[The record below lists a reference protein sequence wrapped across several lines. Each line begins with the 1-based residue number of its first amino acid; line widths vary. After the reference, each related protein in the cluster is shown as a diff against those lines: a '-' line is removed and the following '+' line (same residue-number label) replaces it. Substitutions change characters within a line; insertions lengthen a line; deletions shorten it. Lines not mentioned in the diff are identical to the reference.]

1 MPAISHLGTTS
12 VFGAIDWIVV
22 LLYMA
27 VVVAIG
33 IWASKGQASKRD
45 FFLGGR
51 QLPWWVV
58 GFSIVATETSALTF
72 IGVPSYAIGGILLS
86 EDGSFSFAGGNML
99 FMMVTTGYVLGRLI
113 IAIWI
118 VPYFFHGDI
127 YTPNQLLTRAFGKPA
142 RMGAATLCLADLSLG
157 QGIRVLVPSIA
168 ITLIM
173 QTSFPGWQLWMSI
186 MVAVMVA
193 LLYTAIGG
201 IKAVVWTDMVQYF
214 VFVGGG
220 LFALFY
226 ATSMVTTADGTT
238 GWPAVVE
245 LAGHTM
251 EWWNSGLMSTSA
263 VAAAQEIP
271 VDQVGFFTLLKANF
285 FNLTGGRFNL
295 FMGIVPI
302 TVGIVFAFGFNQLN
316 VQRLLGCK
324 SVNDARKALVMSAV
338 LIVPQFLLFLLV
350 GSAVYAYYASV
361 DFTFEHLQPW
371 DPATVDPETGMGT
384 PNTDY
389 VFPIFIVEQIPPVMK
404 GFLVAGILAAAMSS
418 LSSALSAM
426 SSIALMDLFR
436 PMRKTQMTEKQELWA
451 SRFVTIAAGIVLAL
465 VALLARGDD
474 LLINLAF
481 TVGGLTGGPLLGAF
495 IWALLRRRGHPLE
508 VIAGIAF
515 AFTFMSLLIFVLI
528 PRGYATISW
537 PWYSP
542 MGMLICMG
550 VAWLV
555 SLVTERSTE
564 RDITKAEADE
574 S

>member
-1 MPAISHLGTTS
+1 MPGTSFLATTA
-12 VFGAIDWIVV
+12 VFGAIDW
-22 LLYMA
+22 
-27 VVVAIG
+27 VVVALYLGVVVLIG
-33 IWASKGQASKRD
+33 LWASRGQASKRD

-72 IGVPSYAIGGILLS
+72 IGVPSYTIGGILLS

-99 FMMVTTGYVLGRLI
+99 FTMVLSGYVLGRLI
-113 IAIWI
+113 IAIWV
-118 VPYFFHGDI
+118 VPYFFNGDV

-142 RMGAATLCLADLSLG
+142 RMGAATLSLADLSLG

-186 MVAVMVA
+186 LVAVVVA
-193 LLYTAIGG
+193 LVYTAVGG

-214 VFVGGG
+214 IFVGGG

-226 ATSMVTTADGTT
+226 ATSLVETEAGLT

-251 EWWNSGLMSTSA
+251 EWWNSGLMSTAA
-263 VAAAQEIP
+263 VAAAQEVP
-271 VDQVGFFTLLKANF
+271 PEEVGFLSLLWANF
-285 FNLTGGRFNL
+285 ANLTGGRFNI
-295 FMGIVPI
+295 FMGLVPI

-338 LIVPQFLLFLLV
+338 LIVPQFILFMLV
-350 GSAVYAYYASV
+350 GSAVYAYYSTV
-361 DFTFEHLQPW
+361 DFTFEGLMPW
-371 DPATVDPETGMGT
+371 DPETVDPETGLGR
-384 PNTDY
+384 PATDY
-389 VFPIFIVEQIPPVMK
+389 VFPIFIVEQIPPLMK

-426 SSIALMDLFR
+426 SSIAMMDIIR
-436 PMRKTQMTEKQELWA
+436 PLRKTQLNENQELWV
-451 SRFVTIAAGIVLAL
+451 SRLITIGAGLILAL
-465 VALLARGDD
+465 VAFFARGDE

-481 TVGGLTGGPLLGAF
+481 TVAGLTGGPILGAF
-495 IWALLRRRGHPLE
+495 AWAILRRRGNPME
-508 VIAGIAF
+508 VIGGLAAS
-515 AFTFMSLLIFVLI
+515 FTFMTVLIFVLI
-528 PRGYATISW
+528 PKGYITISW
-537 PWYSP
+537 PWFAT

-550 VAWLV
+550 VAWV
-555 SLVTERSTE
+555 VAQVTERPPD
-564 RDITKAEADE
+564 RDITRETEGE